1 MTYFYSIF
9 LPKNH
14 PKNLL
19 KFDPKI
25 MAEKLPKKNLFNNR
39 SIVIPIENIGKIDI
53 NMPEFCFGL
62 IGKTKVE
69 DQPGFIEIKDK
80 YNSDRKIVITR
91 GGLGFPNQSTRDTLI
106 VLMRLAY
113 QKKKFDSRSTPITA
127 SEILSELGVSKGG
140 KGLKQLKTNLD
151 ILQQTQIKYINSFF
165 DKRSGEVS
173 TGTFAF
179 SILGSYYIK
188 ELGINMP
195 DWMTS
200 DEELIRGFVTWEEN
214 FFNGI
219 IDNAKN
225 LISFDYAKYMSLGKD
240 ISKQLFIFL
249 SKRSYS
255 SQSLQL
261 PFKELAYRKLGI
273 SQTRDLYKVKYD
285 LKDVHLSLINLNVLD
300 DLPEYFVAQGEEW
313 IKYNFSKYDIAK
325 KLKEHENNL
334 VNPTLNSLV
343 QDLRESIEIV
353 PPPTLNQ
360 HLNQLSGIGIDD
372 EFTKKRVLD
381 LALSEAS
388 YGKMI
393 VKFGYQKVIDS
404 LDLLDTEIKAG
415 TKIRTPKKWLLAC
428 LNQSFDMNSL
438 FEDRQ
443 KIMEIANDKK
453 MLEFEIEKQTLEV
466 DKINQFL
473 AQKNQGINDWI
484 NQNPFEY
491 VEECEVYA
499 SNIINL
505 GGILAQQLAKLSK
518 DSNKKASKVVQ
529 ENQLFV
535 ATIRNTIWDKYLS
548 KKN

>member
-1 MTYFYSIF
+1 
-9 LPKNH
+9 
-14 PKNLL
+14 
-19 KFDPKI
+19 

-165 DKRSGEVS
+165 DKRTGEVS

-188 ELGINMP
+188 ELGINVP
-195 DWMTS
+195 DWMIS
-200 DEELIRGFVTWEEN
+200 NEELVRGFVTWEEN

-285 LKDVHLSLINLNVLD
+285 LKDVHQSLIKLNVLD
-300 DLPEYFVAQGEEW
+300 NLPEYFTAQGEEW
-313 IKYNFSKYDIAK
+313 IRYNFSKYDIAK
-325 KLKEHENNL
+325 KLQEHENNL
-334 VNPTLNSLV
+334 VNPTLDSLI
-343 QDLRESIEIV
+343 QDLRESIEMV
-353 PPPTLNQ
+353 PPPTQ
-360 HLNQLSGIGIDD
+360 HQDLTRLSGTGIDD
-372 EFTKKRVLD
+372 EVTKKRVLA

-388 YGKMI
+388 YGKMV
-393 VKFGYQKVIDS
+393 VKYGIAKLVDS
-404 LDLLDTEIKAG
+404 LDLLDAELKAG
-415 TKIRTPKKWLLAC
+415 TNVRTPKKWLLAC
-428 LNQSFDMNSL
+428 LNQNFDMNSL

-443 KIMEIANDKK
+443 KLVEIANNQKL
-453 MLEFEIEKQTLEV
+453 LEIQTQKQ
-466 DKINQFL
+466 NQTNQQATEL
-473 AQKNQGINDWI
+473 LTQKNRQINDWI

-491 VEECEVYA
+491 VEECETYA
-499 SNIINL
+499 SDIFKA
-505 GGILAQQLAKLSK
+505 GGVMAKQLTKLAKEGH
-518 DSNKKASKVVQ
+518 KKASKVVQ

-535 ATIRNTIWDKYLS
+535 ATVRTTIWDKYL
-548 KKN
+548 KEA